1 MEFKILSDQ
10 LNSACQDIVIPQAN
24 GFTVQDELHQA
35 NSSEPEFR
43 GFAFQDGEYYSSN
56 GGKGSGRGSDRI
68 DNRMEFIKSTIKLA
82 LEKPSE

>member
-43 GFAFQDGEYYSSN
+43 GFALEDGYYYYSYGFGEVFQHRFN
-56 GGKGSGRGSDRI
+56 
-68 DNRMEFIKSTIKLA
+68 NRMEFIKSTIKLA